1 MTTLI
6 KHNKPNRGDEIII
19 PYLAIE
25 NNINFIMLNG
35 GVGDVELMDGTKCKS
50 TSCTSIKFDDAGDD
64 IYRIYGIGKEA
75 WKMAW
80 LKRVHA
86 MSDEIVKLK
95 LDFNA
100 SN

>member
-1 MTTLI
+1 M
-6 KHNKPNRGDEIII
+6 
-19 PYLAIE
+19 E

-50 TSCTSIKFDDAGDD
+50 TSCTPIKFDDAGDD

>member
-6 KHNKPNRGDEIII
+6 KYNKPNRGDEIII

-50 TSCTSIKFDDAGDD
+50 TSCTPI
-64 IYRIYGIGKEA
+64 I
-75 WKMAW
+75 
-80 LKRVHA
+80 
-86 MSDEIVKLK
+86 
-95 LDFNA
+95 
-100 SN
+100 

>member
-35 GVGDVELMDGTKCKS
+35 GVGDVDLWTERNVSQQAALLSNLMMQEM
-50 TSCTSIKFDDAGDD
+50 
-64 IYRIYGIGKEA
+64 IY
-75 WKMAW
+75 
-80 LKRVHA
+80 
-86 MSDEIVKLK
+86 IVYMV
-95 LDFNA
+95 
-100 SN
+100 

>member
-1 MTTLI
+1 MSAELVEQIAHFI
-6 KHNKPNRGDEIII
+6 KLTPLET
-19 PYLAIE
+19 YQL
-25 NNINFIMLNG
+25 
-35 GVGDVELMDGTKCKS
+35 
-50 TSCTSIKFDDAGDD
+50 
-64 IYRIYGIGKEA
+64 KEA

>member
-1 MTTLI
+1 MGKI
-6 KHNKPNRGDEIII
+6 KQG
-19 PYLAIE
+19 A
-25 NNINFIMLNG
+25 FG
-35 GVGDVELMDGTKCKS
+35 GFT
-50 TSCTSIKFDDAGDD
+50 
-64 IYRIYGIGKEA
+64 GKEA

-80 LKRVHA
+80 LKRVHT